1 MTGTPLQSGYS
12 FYYMRR
18 SKKGNTALDGD
29 AKASLTDKA
38 SFTDAVKLIG
48 TARTIEEFWAIYNYL
63 VRPHDLP
70 ATTDYHFF
78 REGVKPTWEDPY
90 NAAGGRWTIRLPKRG
105 LLGSRYWE
113 EIMLSLLGGGLGAD
127 FPDGEICG
135 AVISVRGHEDVLS
148 VWNKT
153 SNNQRIVNRI
163 RDGLKKLLRLPGHAQ
178 MRYHNHP
185 RTPA

>member
-1 MTGTPLQSGYS
+1 MTGTPLQTGYS

-18 SKKGNTALDGD
+18 SKKGNAALDGD
-29 AKASLTDKA
+29 AKASLTDRA
-38 SFTDAVKLIG
+38 SFTDAVKFIG
-48 TARTIEEFWAIYNYL
+48 TSRTIEEFWGIYNYL
-63 VRPHDLP
+63 VRPHELP

-78 REGVKPTWEDPY
+78 REGIKPTWEDPY
-90 NAAGGRWTIRLPKRG
+90 NANGGRWTIRLPKKG

-113 EIMLSLLGGGLGAD
+113 EVMLALLGGFPD
-127 FPDGEICG
+127 VPDGEICG

-153 SNNQRIVNRI
+153 AGNQRVVNRI

>member
-1 MTGTPLQSGYS
+1 MTGTPLQTGYS

-29 AKASLTDKA
+29 AKASLTDRA

-48 TARTIEEFWAIYNYL
+48 TARTIEEFWSIYNYL
-63 VRPHDLP
+63 VRPSDLP

-78 REGVKPTWEDPY
+78 REGVKPTWEDDY
-90 NAAGGRWTIRLPKRG
+90 NSLGGRWTIRLPKMG
-105 LLGSRYWE
+105 LMGSRYWE
-113 EIMLSLLGGGLGAD
+113 EVMLSLLGGGISD
-127 FPDGEICG
+127 IPDGEICG

-153 SNNQRIVNRI
+153 SNNQRIVNRL
-163 RDGLKKLLRLPGHAQ
+163 RDGLKKLLRLPSHAP

-185 RTPA
+185 RSM

>member
-1 MTGTPLQSGYS
+1 MTSTTLQTGYS

-18 SKKGNTALDGD
+18 TKKGNSAIDGEATASI
-29 AKASLTDKA
+29 ADKD

-48 TARTIEEFWAIYNYL
+48 TCRSVEEFWAIYNYL
-63 VRPHDLP
+63 VRPHELP

-90 NAAGGRWTIRLPKRG
+90 NSHGGRWTVRLPKRG

-113 EIMLSLLGGGLGAD
+113 EVLLSLLGG
-127 FPDGEICG
+127 FPDVPEGEICG

-153 SNNQRIVNRI
+153 STNQRIVGKI
-163 RDGLKKLLRLPGHAQ
+163 RDGLKKLLRLPAHAPI
-178 MRYHNHP
+178 RYHSHP
-185 RTPA
+185 RNE